1 MQRKERIIDIKVL
14 LRCFLERWRLLL
26 LAAFAVALILAG
38 KEGYQ
43 QYKIYKSAQAGQ
55 EETQKASTE
64 ETGTSKSAELKI
76 LSDSVE
82 QKNAY
87 LVNSILNKIDPN
99 KEGQATADVIVR
111 VENGSAAVQGNGA
124 AGAAQT
130 AEGEAAQAAAEETAS
145 EAAAPAQ
152 TAQSVREYSERLS
165 IGLNILSYYQST
177 VLYRMDYTEVA
188 AQLGVKP
195 EQITELVTAN
205 DSNKS
210 DSMFTIRVIYP
221 TEEGAK
227 AILDSILEQLQAT
240 VPQTQE
246 LYEAHTF
253 KIANETSGVIADA
266 NMVKWANTRA
276 SEIISLINSR
286 KTLDKNLSSGTSSA
300 SASVVK
306 FSRKEAAI
314 ATVKQGA
321 IGFAAGLFGCIVLL
335 ALYFIATG
343 KVLSGR
349 ELNRQYDLRKIACV
363 PGRKYGSLKGPDKW
377 AASMDAGYYNHP
389 QRSVCLQVAD
399 ANLSALVRPD
409 AQIAF
414 VSDLPKDYVDKLTAE
429 MNKSGN
435 KESRIRYFSIP
446 CLQQTAGSVEAL
458 RNCDACVLIAKAGQS
473 TYKGT
478 GDVLDTVNLLGREVV
493 GSIVLM

>member
-1 MQRKERIIDIKVL
+1 
-14 LRCFLERWRLLL
+14 
-26 LAAFAVALILAG
+26 
-38 KEGYQ
+38 
-43 QYKIYKSAQAGQ
+43 
-55 EETQKASTE
+55 
-64 ETGTSKSAELKI
+64 
-76 LSDSVE
+76 
-82 QKNAY
+82 
-87 LVNSILNKIDPN
+87 
-99 KEGQATADVIVR
+99 
-111 VENGSAAVQGNGA
+111 
-124 AGAAQT
+124 
-130 AEGEAAQAAAEETAS
+130 
-145 EAAAPAQ
+145 
-152 TAQSVREYSERLS
+152 
-165 IGLNILSYYQST
+165 
-177 VLYRMDYTEVA
+177 MDYTEVA

>member
-1 MQRKERIIDIKVL
+1 MQRKERIIDIKAL

-76 LSDSVE
+76 L
-82 QKNAY
+82 
-87 LVNSILNKIDPN
+87 IDPN

-221 TEEGAK
+221 TQEGAK
-227 AILDSILEQLQAT
+227 AILDSILTQLQAT

>member
-1 MQRKERIIDIKVL
+1 MRRERIIDIKALV
-14 LRCFLERWRLLL
+14 RCFLERWRLLL
-26 LAAFAVALILAG
+26 LAAFIVGLILAG

-55 EETQKASTE
+55 EETPKASTE

-87 LVNSILNKIDPN
+87 LVNSILNKIDPSR
-99 KEGQATADVIVR
+99 EGQATADIIVR
-111 VENGSAAVQGNGA
+111 VENENTAAQGNA
-124 AGAAQT
+124 AAEAAQT
-130 AEGEAAQAAAEETAS
+130 AAGETAQTTEGETAQAS
-145 EAAAPAQ
+145 AAPAQ
-152 TAQSVREYSERLS
+152 TARPVREYSERLS

-177 VLYRMDYTEVA
+177 VLYRMDYSEVA
-188 AQLGVKP
+188 AQLGVDP
-195 EQITELVTAN
+195 AQIPELVTAA

-227 AILDSILEQLQAT
+227 AILDAILAQLQASE
-240 VPQTQE
+240 PQIQE

-253 KIANETSGVIADA
+253 RIANETSGVIYDA
-266 NMVKWANTRA
+266 SMVKWANTRA

-286 KTLDKNLSSGTSSA
+286 KTLDKNLASGTSAA
-300 SASVVK
+300 SSVVK
-306 FSRKEAAI
+306 FSRREAAVTI
-314 ATVKQGA
+314 VKEGV
-321 IGFAAGLFGCIVLL
+321 IGFAAGLIGCIVLL
-335 ALYFIATG
+335 ALYFLATG

-377 AASMDAGYYNHP
+377 AASMDADYYNHP

-399 ANLSALVRPD
+399 ANLCALVRPD
-409 AQIAF
+409 AQIAL
-414 VSDLPKDYVDKLTAE
+414 VSDLPKEYVDKLTAE
-429 MNKSGN
+429 MNKAGN
-435 KESRIRYFSIP
+435 SDSRIRYFSIP
-446 CLQQTAGSVEAL
+446 CLQQTADSVEAI

-478 GDVLDTVNLLGREVV
+478 GDVLDTVTLLGREVV

>member
-1 MQRKERIIDIKVL
+1 MRKERIIDIKAL

-26 LAAFAVALILAG
+26 LAALAVALIMAG
-38 KEGYQ
+38 IEGYN
-43 QYKIYKSAQAGQ
+43 QYRVYKSAQAGQ
-55 EETQKASTE
+55 KETQVAASE
-64 ETGTSKSAELKI
+64 DTGTSKSAELKI

-87 LVNSILNKIDPN
+87 LVNSLLNKIDPN
-99 KEGQATADVIVR
+99 REGQATAEVIVR
-111 VENGSAAVQGNGA
+111 VENATSAGQENGA
-124 AGAAQT
+124 A
-130 AEGEAAQAAAEETAS
+130 EAAQAAAGEAAQATAG
-145 EAAAPAQ
+145 EAAQTAAPAQ
-152 TAQSVREYSERLS
+152 SAPAGREYAERLS

-195 EQITELVTAN
+195 EQIPELVTAN

-221 TEEGAK
+221 TQEGAK
-227 AILDSILEQLQAT
+227 AILDSILTQLRAIEPQA
-240 VPQTQE
+240 QE
-246 LYEAHTF
+246 MYEAHSF
-253 KIANETSGVIADA
+253 KIANETSGVVSDA
-266 NMVKWANTRA
+266 NMIKWVNTRA
-276 SEIISLINSR
+276 TEIISLINSR
-286 KTLDKNLSSGTSSA
+286 KTLDKNLASGTSAA
-300 SASVVK
+300 SASVVT
-306 FSRKEAAI
+306 FSKKEAVISA
-314 ATVKQGA
+314 AKEGA

-335 ALYFIATG
+335 TLYFLATG

-399 ANLSALVRPD
+399 ANLSALVSPN
-409 AQIAF
+409 AQIAL
-414 VSDLPKDYVDKLTAE
+414 VSDLPKDYIDKLTAE
-429 MNKSGN
+429 MNKAGN
-435 KESRIRYFSIP
+435 RDSRIRYFSIP
-446 CLQQTAGSVEAL
+446 CLQQTAGSVEAI
-458 RNCDACVLIAKAGQS
+458 RNCDACVLVAKAGQS

-478 GDVLDTVNLLGREVV
+478 GDVMDAVSLLGREVV